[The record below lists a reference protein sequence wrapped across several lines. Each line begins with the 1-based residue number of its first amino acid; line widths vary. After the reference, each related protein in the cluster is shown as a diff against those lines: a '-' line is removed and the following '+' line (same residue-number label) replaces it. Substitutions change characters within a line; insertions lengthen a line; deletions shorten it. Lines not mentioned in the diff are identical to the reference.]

1 MSEQKNQEVKETTND
16 KKVTKRKISVRTIVV
31 LLAIV
36 IFAFASYISYRSSYL
51 NFISVGENYEVI
63 FNQKAENKARIFT
76 ISAVTIF
83 FYVLINTAFIKKG
96 LKKFFEDEKKEFPKL
111 PGKSI
116 SLILALIGGTIASVM
131 LSDKYSIFVNAAE
144 FGQVDP
150 VFGTA
155 IEYYVFIIPF
165 IQELLMFLIG
175 AVIVTF
181 AYVALYYVIT
191 LNSNFDGVDVE
202 VLKKN
207 TFIKQEM
214 FLVVLLTI
222 FVCAY
227 VFVGAQN
234 ILTGT
239 MLSVKEAV
247 DIDVIG
253 AGRSDVTIKVWGYRL
268 FSIVIF
274 IAVMKLLSNVKKSDF
289 KKGMLSIL
297 MVPAYLICMFIV
309 IIGFE
314 TVMVR
319 TNEFDTE
326 KEYIGYNIKYTK
338 DAYGVDIEQQNIDE
352 YKTIT
357 LDQVNSNQDVINNI
371 PVITEDVTL
380 TTVGEHQ
387 ENSVYYN
394 YDRTALAVYPV
405 DGKNK
410 LMYLTPREILTESA
424 KSYKNRTYIYTHGYS
439 LVASSANDGDADGY
453 TDYILSD
460 YTSHDKTL
468 NIKEPRIY
476 FGLETDNTIVVN
488 SDNGKEYDYPE
499 TPSVFA
505 ENVYDG
511 EAGLEL
517 DVIDRVVLG
526 ISQKDLKLATLST
539 NKDTKIIA
547 NRNVIERAKRILPD
561 VLYDEEPYLVISNE
575 GKLVWVL
582 DGYTRSNAYPYS
594 QRTEINIKGYKE
606 ELNYIRNSV
615 KVLIDAYDGTTTFY
629 ITDKSDP
636 IIMTYRNMY
645 PELFS
650 ENEIPADIAAHFVY
664 PKFLYN
670 IQSDIISTYHDV
682 SEDTLYRADD
692 VWQVSKK
699 SATGSVTGTVMEP
712 YYTMLKTID
721 SDKANLG
728 LVLTYNK
735 YGKQNICSYLVGTV
749 NNGKSKLSLYKF
761 KSENNVV
768 GMMQL
773 NNQIEQDE
781 TISKELEE
789 LNTSGT
795 KLIKD
800 MIIVPVNKSL
810 LYIEP
815 VYQVMLNESEI
826 PVLKKVIV
834 ASGNTVA
841 IGNTLEA
848 ALVNLF
854 SDANS
859 VDLEFINTDNIE
871 ALIDSVIRA
880 NQNLNESLNA
890 NDFEMIGKDITRLQS
905 MINQLQTV
913 RERDL
918 EIKREQQEETD
929 ESNDDTVSNTVTN
942 EVVNEVKEP
951 SKARTVNMENTTT
964 GNVANKAN

>member
-1 MSEQKNQEVKETTND
+1 MKEVKNQEVKETTKEE
-16 KKVTKRKISVRTIVV
+16 KKKKISARVIVV
-31 LLAIV
+31 LVAILV
-36 IFAFASYISYRSSYL
+36 FACLSFISYRANYL
-51 NFISVGENYEVI
+51 NVISVGENYETI
-63 FNQKAENKARIFT
+63 FNQKSENRTRIFG
-76 ISAVTIF
+76 ISAIAIF
-83 FYVLINTAFIKKG
+83 FYSLINTAFIKKG
-96 LKKFFEDEKKEFPKL
+96 LKKFFEDEKKTFPKL

-116 SLILALIGGTIASVM
+116 SLILALIGGTIASIM
-131 LSDKYSIFVNAAE
+131 LSDKYAIFVNAAE

-150 VFGTA
+150 VFGT
-155 IEYYVFIIPF
+155 ELEFYMFLLPF
-165 IQELLMFLIG
+165 IQEMLIFLIG
-175 AVIVTF
+175 VMVVTL
-181 AYVALYYVIT
+181 AYVGLYYVIT
-191 LNSNFDGVDVE
+191 LNTYFDGVDAE

-207 TFIKQEM
+207 TFIKHEM
-214 FLVVLLTI
+214 FLVVLLAI

-227 VFVGAQN
+227 VFIGAQN

-239 MLSVKEAV
+239 MLSIGE
-247 DIDVIG
+247 DIDVDLIG
-253 AGRSDVTIKVWGYRL
+253 AGRADVTVKVWGYRI
-268 FSIVIF
+268 FSAVIF
-274 IAVMKLLSNVKKSDF
+274 VAILKLLANVKKLDF

-297 MVPAYLICMFIV
+297 MVPAYLVCMFIV
-309 IIGFE
+309 IVGFE

-338 DAYGVDIEQQNIDE
+338 EAYGIDIEQQNVDD
-352 YKTIT
+352 YKAVT
-357 LDQVNSNQDVINNI
+357 LEQVNSNQDVINNI

-394 YDRTALAVYPV
+394 YDRTALASYQV

-439 LVASSANDGDADGY
+439 LVASSANDSDGDGY
-453 TDYILSD
+453 AEYILSD
-460 YTSHDKTL
+460 YTSHKDAL
-468 NIKEPRIY
+468 NITEPRIY

-511 EAGLEL
+511 KAGLKL
-517 DVIDRVVLG
+517 DLLDRVVLG
-526 ISQKDLKLATLST
+526 ISQRDVKLATLDT
-539 NKDTKIIA
+539 NDNTKIIT
-547 NRNVIERAKRILPD
+547 NRNVIERAKQILPD
-561 VLYDEEPYLVISNE
+561 VLYDEEPYLVISAE
-575 GKLVWVL
+575 GKLIWVL

-594 QRTEINIKGYKE
+594 QRTEIDINGYRE

-629 ITDKSDP
+629 ITDKTDP
-636 IIMTYRNMY
+636 IIMTYRNIY
-645 PELFS
+645 PDLFS
-650 ENEIPADIAAHFVY
+650 EEEIPSDIAAHFVY

-670 IQSDIISTYHDV
+670 IQANIIDTYHDV

-692 VWQVSKK
+692 IWQISKK
-699 SATGSVTGTVMEP
+699 SATGAVAGVAMEP
-712 YYTMLKTID
+712 YYTTLKTID
-721 SDKANLG
+721 SEKANLG
-728 LVLTYNK
+728 LVVTYNK

-749 NNGKSKLSLYKF
+749 TNGTPKLSLYKF

-768 GMMQL
+768 GMIQL

-781 TISKELEE
+781 TISKELEV

-800 MIIVPVNKSL
+800 MIIVPINKSL

-841 IGNTLEA
+841 IGDTLET

-871 ALIDSVIRA
+871 AIIDSVIRA
-880 NQNLNESLNA
+880 NQNLNESLQA
-890 NDFEMIGKDITRLQS
+890 HDFEMIGKDITRLQAV
-905 MINQLQTV
+905 INQLQTV

-918 EIKREQQEETD
+918 ELQKEAQ
-929 ESNDDTVSNTVTN
+929 DDSEIVKDVTNTVTN
-942 EVVNEVKEP
+942 EVVNEVTNQTRRSINKQN
-951 SKARTVNMENTTT
+951 TVTNTS
-964 GNVANKAN
+964 NSVR

>member
-1 MSEQKNQEVKETTND
+1 MKENSQEKVKTTTKD
-16 KKVTKRKISVRTIVV
+16 KKKSNLSIRVIVV

-36 IFAFASYISYRSSYL
+36 VFAVGSYIAHRANYL
-51 NFISVGENYEVI
+51 NVISVGEEYETI
-63 FNQKAENKARIFT
+63 FNQKADNRIRIFSVAS
-76 ISAVTIF
+76 ISIF

-96 LKKFFEDEKKEFPKL
+96 LKKFFEEEKKEFPKL
-111 PGKSI
+111 PGKSV
-116 SLILALIGGTIASVM
+116 SLILALIGGTIATIM
-131 LSDKYSIFVNAAE
+131 LADKYSIFVNAAE

-150 VFGTA
+150 VFGTT
-155 IEYYVFIIPF
+155 IEYYMFQLPF
-165 IQELLMFLIG
+165 IQEVLVFLIG
-175 AVIVTF
+175 VFVVTM
-181 AYVALYYVIT
+181 AYVALYNVIT
-191 LNSNFDGVDVE
+191 LNVSFDGVDVE
-202 VLKKN
+202 TLKKN

-214 FLVVLLTI
+214 FLVVLLA
-222 FVCAY
+222 FALCAY

-234 ILTGT
+234 VLTGT
-239 MLSVKEAV
+239 MLEIGDNV
-247 DIDVIG
+247 DIIG
-253 AGRSDVTIKVWGYRL
+253 AGKTDVTIKVWGYRIL
-268 FSIVIF
+268 SVVIF
-274 IAVMKLLSNVKKSDF
+274 IAVIKLLGNVKKQDF
-289 KKGMLSIL
+289 KKGMMSVLL
-297 MVPAYLICMFIV
+297 VPAYLVCLFAVM
-309 IIGFE
+309 IGFDIL
-314 TVMVR
+314 MVR

-326 KEYIGYNIKYTK
+326 KEYIGHNIKYTK
-338 DAYGVDIEQQNIDE
+338 DAYGIDIDQQNIDE

-357 LDQVNSNQDVINNI
+357 AEQVSSNQDVINNI

-380 TTVGEHQ
+380 TTVAEHQ
-387 ENSVYYN
+387 ENSVYYS
-394 YDRTALAVYPV
+394 YDRTALASYEV

-439 LVASSANDGDADGY
+439 LVASSANDSDGDGY
-453 TDYILSD
+453 AEYILSD
-460 YTSHDKTL
+460 YTSHEEALK
-468 NIKEPRIY
+468 IKEPRIY

-488 SDNGKEYDYPE
+488 SENGKEYDYPE
-499 TPSVFA
+499 TASVFV

-511 EAGLEL
+511 EAGLKL
-517 DVIDRVVLG
+517 DFADRVVLG
-526 ISQKDLKLATLST
+526 IAQKDLKLMTLKT
-539 NKDTKIIA
+539 TENTKIIA
-547 NRNVIERAKRILPD
+547 NRNIIERAKQILPD
-561 VLYDEEPYLVISNE
+561 VLYDEEPYLVVSDE

-582 DGYTRSNAYPYS
+582 DGYTRSNVYPYS
-594 QRTEINIKGYKE
+594 QRTNINIKGYKE
-606 ELNYIRNSV
+606 SLNYIRNSV

-636 IIMTYRNMY
+636 IIMTYRNIY
-645 PELFS
+645 PSLFS
-650 ENEIPADIAAHFVY
+650 EEEIPVDIAKHFVY

-670 IQSDIISTYHDV
+670 IQSNIITTYHDI

-692 VWQVSKK
+692 IWQVSKK
-699 SATGSVTGTVMEP
+699 SSTGSALGTAMEP
-712 YYTMLKTID
+712 YYTPLKTID
-721 SDKANLG
+721 SDKSKLG

-749 NNGKSKLSLYKF
+749 KDGKSKLALYKF

-781 TISKELEE
+781 TISKALEA

-800 MIIVPVNKSL
+800 MIIIPINKSL
-810 LYIEP
+810 LYVEP

-841 IGNTLEA
+841 IGDTLNA

-890 NDFEMIGKDITRLQS
+890 KDFEMIGKDITRLQS
-905 MINQLQTV
+905 IINQLQIV
-913 RERDL
+913 RENEL
-918 EIKREQQEETD
+918 ELEAETD
-929 ESNDDTVSNTVTN
+929 KENIDNTNTVDGSTVTN
-942 EVVNEVKEP
+942 KAVENVV
-951 SKARTVNMENTTT
+951 SRTVFNTSNNTAVNT
-964 GNVANKAN
+964 AVQNKNTNVNK

>member
-1 MSEQKNQEVKETTND
+1 MKEEKNQEVKTTKD
-16 KKVTKRKISVRTIVV
+16 DVKKSKIALRTIVV
-31 LLAIV
+31 LIAVAVFAIACFV
-36 IFAFASYISYRSSYL
+36 SYRATYL
-51 NFISVGENYEVI
+51 NVISVGQEYETI
-63 FNQKAENKARIFT
+63 FNQKYENKMRIFAIAA
-76 ISAVTIF
+76 ISIY
-83 FYVLINTAFIKKG
+83 FYILINTGFIKKG
-96 LKKFFEDEKKEFPKL
+96 LKKFFEEEKKEFPKL
-111 PGKSI
+111 PGKST
-116 SLILALIGGTIASVM
+116 SLILALIGGVVATIM
-131 LSDKYSIFVNAAE
+131 LADKYAIFANAAE

-155 IEYYVFIIPF
+155 LEYYMFIIPF
-165 IQELLMFLIG
+165 VQELLMYLIG
-175 AVIVTF
+175 VIIVTI

-191 LNSNFDGVDVE
+191 LNSFFDGVDVE
-202 VLKKN
+202 TLKKN

-214 FLVVLLTI
+214 FLIMVLAIVLC
-222 FVCAY
+222 VY

-234 ILTGT
+234 ILTGN
-239 MLSVKEAV
+239 MLSIGE
-247 DIDVIG
+247 DIDIDIIG
-253 AGRSDVTIKVWGYRL
+253 AGSADVLIKVWGYRL

-274 IAVMKLLSNVKKSDF
+274 IAVAKLLSNVKKQNF
-289 KKGMLSIL
+289 KKGMMSIL
-297 MVPAYLICMFIV
+297 MVPAYLVCLFVVIV
-309 IIGFE
+309 GFE
-314 TVMVR
+314 TLTV
-319 TNEFDTE
+319 TNNEFDAE
-326 KEYIGYNIKYTK
+326 KEYIGYNIKNTK
-338 DAYGVDIEQQNIDE
+338 EAYGIDIEQKNIDD
-352 YKTIT
+352 YNTIT
-357 LDQVNSNQDVINNI
+357 LDQVNSNQEVINNI
-371 PVITEDVTL
+371 PVINEDVTL

-387 ENSVYYN
+387 ENSVYYS
-394 YDRTALAVYPV
+394 YDRTSLASYEV

-410 LMYLTPREILTESA
+410 LIYLTPREILTESA

-439 LVASSANDGDADGY
+439 VVASSANDGDGDGY
-453 TDYILSD
+453 AEYILSD
-460 YTSHDKTL
+460 YTSHDSKL
-468 NIKEPRIY
+468 NIKQPRIY
-476 FGLETDNTIVVN
+476 FGLETDNIIVVN

-511 EAGLEL
+511 KAGLEL
-517 DVIDRVVLG
+517 DLLDRVVLG
-526 ISQKDLKLATLST
+526 LSQNDVKLATLKT
-539 NKDTKIIA
+539 TDDTKIIA
-547 NRNVIERAKRILPD
+547 NRNVIERAKQILPD

-594 QRTEINIKGYKE
+594 QRTIIDIKGYKE

-636 IIMTYRNMY
+636 IIMTYRNIY
-645 PELFS
+645 PDLFS
-650 ENEIPADIAAHFVY
+650 EEEIPADIAAHFVY

-670 IQSDIISTYHDV
+670 IQSNMIDTYHDI

-692 VWQVSKK
+692 IWQVSKK
-699 SATGSVTGTVMEP
+699 SSTGSVTGVAMEP

-721 SDKANLG
+721 CEKPGLG
-728 LVLTYNK
+728 LVVTYNK

-749 NNGKSKLSLYKF
+749 TNGKPKLSLYKF
-761 KSENNVV
+761 KSESNVV
-768 GMMQL
+768 GMIQL

-781 TISKELEE
+781 TISKELET

-800 MIIVPVNKSL
+800 MIIVPINKSL

-841 IGNTLEA
+841 IGDTLEA

-859 VDLEFINTDNIE
+859 VDLEFINTDNID

-890 NDFEMIGKDITRLQS
+890 NDFEMIGKDITRLQAV
-905 MINQLQTV
+905 INQLQVV
-913 RERDL
+913 RENEL
-918 EIKREQQEETD
+918 ELEKQQENVE
-929 ESNDDTVSNTVTN
+929 DDSDDNKNENVVGNEVTN
-942 EVVNEVKEP
+942 TS
-951 SKARTVNMENTTT
+951 SKARMLNATNSISNTATT
-964 GNVANKAN
+964 NSVR